1 MRHYEITQEASPN
14 TWEGSFTPDLVT
26 SKTWLAQHLKRELDG
41 RSAGDIY
48 VLGSWWGNL
57 GVFIQQYNIEFDR
70 LIMVERHKHLL
81 ASTRELLSNLWDQGR
96 LKLIQSR
103 AELVEYPDRLITVI
117 NTSVNDMTDAWLD
130 QVPDNTLTVIQGR
143 NNLEDPKIVTRDIQE
158 FDQKF
163 PLTNTVYRAQRQLQD
178 PETSYSRYM
187 KIGYK

>member
-70 LIMVERHKHLL
+70 LVMVERRKHLL
-81 ASTRELLSNLWDQGR
+81 ISTRQLLSNLWDQGR
-96 LKLIQSR
+96 LQLVQSR
-103 AELVEYPDRLITVI
+103 AELVEYPDRPITVI
-117 NTSVNDMTDAWLD
+117 NTSVNDMTDAWLK

-143 NNLEDPKIVTRDIQE
+143 SNLEDPKIWTRNIQE

-163 PLTNTVYRAQRQLQD
+163 PLTETVYRAQRQLQD
-178 PETSYSRYM
+178 PETEYTRYM